1 MDHRPVAVITGA
13 TSGIGQSTAQ
23 LLAQNGYD
31 IFIGGRRA
39 DRLENVRRACAAL
52 GAKAGAQVHD
62 VRDNAG
68 SEQFVE
74 GALEMFGRIDVLV
87 NNAGLA
93 RGLTHIADQ
102 QDETP
107 WQEMIDTNVMG
118 LLRMT
123 RLVIPHM
130 IAKAGGHIVNIGS
143 TAAHEA
149 YAGGAVYAA
158 TKHAV
163 RAITTALRLEV
174 LGQPIRVTEID
185 PGMVETEFSRVRF
198 SGDKARADSVYAG
211 VTPLTADDIAD
222 VILFALTRKPHV
234 NIDMLVLRP
243 RDQGSQGAVA
253 RRNV

>member
-13 TSGIGQSTAQ
+13 TSGIGKSTAV
-23 LLAQNGYD
+23 LLARSGYD

-39 DRLENVRRACAAL
+39 DRLEAVRQECEA
-52 GAKAGAQVHD
+52 AGAQARACVHD

-68 SEQFVE
+68 SEAFVD
-74 GALEMFGRIDVLV
+74 AVQAAFGRIDVLV

-93 RGLTHIADQ
+93 RGLTQIAEQ
-102 QDETP
+102 SDETP

-123 RLVIPHM
+123 RLIVPHM
-130 IAKAGGHIVNIGS
+130 IAQAGGHIVNIGS

-163 RAITTALRLEV
+163 RAITTALRLEL

-185 PGMVETEFSRVRF
+185 PGMVETDFSRVRF
-198 SGDKARADSVYAG
+198 FGDEARAQSVYEG

-222 VILFALTRKPHV
+222 VILFAVTRKPHV
-234 NIDMLVLRP
+234 NIDMLILRP

-253 RRNV
+253 RRTV